1 MELYTAIAFITVG
14 IALVSGIINL
24 LSGLSAD
31 GEKTELVFGILLLCI
46 VVFLLLPPVGYIID
60 DKAPYSLGLDIKRI
74 FIWSHYALLPV
85 FFEYY
90 SGYKKPFIKYSIW
103 GLLIASYF
111 AMAFASQDS
120 AKPLWVMIALVMF
133 FVVGWYGF
141 AAAINQIKKQKK
153 SEGKW
158 LLASMI
164 IYSIL
169 YLLGVFNQLGDNY
182 FGRLLGSKLFFPIHF
197 NMIAFILIMSIRLR
211 TNTREKYE
219 LEKILR
225 WRDAR
230 WDSLVENMHLLIV
243 ELDKNGV
250 VRYINPFAV
259 TTLDFQFERNL
270 LNKNWFDQVLE
281 ISEADS
287 VKRMYM
293 ESMREGKLTSG
304 FSHCIFSKFGK
315 ALSVNWTT
323 VFVYDKKGQIN
334 GTMNIGVD
342 VTKQENAY
350 KQVQALKDELQK
362 ENLTLKG
369 LRDPLEMDDE
379 IIGTSDNIIYAIN
392 KARQVATTNAG
403 VLLQGETGV
412 GKELFANFIHK
423 HSYRNDKPLIKVN
436 CAALPAD
443 LIESEL
449 FGHEKGSFT
458 GAVNSRTGRFELAND
473 GTIFL
478 DEIGELPL
486 SLQSKLLRVLQNG
499 EFERI
504 GGQKTI
510 KVDVRVIAATN
521 RDLLDEAK
529 SKKFREDLFYRLN
542 VFPITIPPLRT
553 RKEDIPLL
561 VATFVRKLC
570 EQHHKT
576 IENISKADMTR
587 LTEYEWP
594 GNIREMIN
602 LLERSIISSNER
614 TLRLDWLQ
622 TSPVSILENDGY
634 DSIHEIERI
643 HVMKI
648 LRECNWKINGQEGAA
663 FRLGLHP
670 STLRS
675 RLKKMNIT
683 RSDDE

>member
-14 IALVSGIINL
+14 FALVSGIINL
-24 LSGLSAD
+24 LSGLNAG
-31 GEKTELVFGILLLCI
+31 GEKTELVFGILLLCV

-60 DKAPYSLGLDIKRI
+60 DKAPYSIALDVKRI
-74 FIWSHYALLPV
+74 FIWSHYALLPI

-90 SGYKKPFIKYSIW
+90 SGYRKPLLKYSIW
-103 GLLIASYF
+103 GLLASSYF
-111 AMAFASQDS
+111 VMAFTTQDS
-120 AKPLWVMIALVMF
+120 PKPLWVMIALVMF
-133 FVVGWYGF
+133 FVVGWYGT
-141 AAAINQIKKQKK
+141 AAAISQIKNQKK

-169 YLLGVFNQLGDNY
+169 YLLGVFNQIGNNY

-211 TNTREKYE
+211 TNTNEKFR

-225 WRDAR
+225 LRDAR

-243 ELDKNGV
+243 ELDSNGD
-250 VRYINPFAV
+250 VRYINPFAA
-259 TTLDFQFERNL
+259 TTLGFHSEKNMV
-270 LNKNWFDQVLE
+270 NKNWFDQVLDNRDASIVKPNYIE
-281 ISEADS
+281 S
-287 VKRMYM
+287 V
-293 ESMREGKLTSG
+293 SEGKLPVS
-304 FSHCIFSKFGK
+304 FSNCIYSRFGK
-315 ALSVNWTT
+315 EVIVNWTT

-350 KQVQALKDELQK
+350 KEVQSLKDELEK
-362 ENLTLKG
+362 ENLILKG
-369 LRDPLEMDDE
+369 LKGPGEMDDE
-379 IIGTSDNIIYAIN
+379 IIGNSENIIYAIS

-423 HSYRNDKPLIKVN
+423 NSFRSSKPLIKVN
-436 CAALPAD
+436 CAVLPAD

-458 GAVNSRTGRFELAND
+458 GAINTRVGRFELANE

-486 SLQSKLLRVLQNG
+486 PLQSKLLRVLQNG

-510 KVDVRVIAATN
+510 KVNVRVIAATN
-521 RDLLDEAK
+521 RDLHDEAK

-561 VATFVRKLC
+561 VATFVRKFC
-570 EQHHKT
+570 EEHHKT
-576 IENISKADMTR
+576 IENISKADMAR

-622 TSPVSILENDGY
+622 ISPVPIVEGDGF
-634 DSIHEIERI
+634 DSIHEIERV

-648 LRECNWKINGQEGAA
+648 LHECHWKINGQEGAA

-683 RSDDE
+683 RSVD